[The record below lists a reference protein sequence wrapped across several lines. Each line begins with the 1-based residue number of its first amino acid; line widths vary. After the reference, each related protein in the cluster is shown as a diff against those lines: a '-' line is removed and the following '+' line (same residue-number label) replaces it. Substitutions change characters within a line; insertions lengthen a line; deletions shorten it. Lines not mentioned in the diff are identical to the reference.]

1 MKSVTFTAAKRC
13 NITTIKI
20 INNLR
25 ICWANGNTGRKEN
38 AMNEELINEL
48 SNILLTAKALKKTLN
63 SDLAKEQQYINNSVD
78 VLIEDIENLIFNK

>member
-1 MKSVTFTAAKRC
+1 
-13 NITTIKI
+13 
-20 INNLR
+20 
-25 ICWANGNTGRKEN
+25 
-38 AMNEELINEL
+38 MNEELINEL